1 MRTQEDSNINAVIS
15 RNNFMKQ
22 QGFTLIELMIVVV
35 ITAITASI
43 AIPVFGDFI
52 KSNRMRASV
61 GELMTAFQF
70 ARSEAV
76 KRGATVNLN
85 ATNTS
90 SSTSNEWGEG
100 LTVWFDTN
108 NDGNLD
114 AGEEI
119 RILPSFHSTLLLNGT
134 NGIESI
140 GFGPTGITN
149 MTNTLEVEVCDDRTG
164 ETGRKISILTTGVV
178 SINTNFI
185 CS

>member
-1 MRTQEDSNINAVIS
+1 
-15 RNNFMKQ
+15 MKQ